1 MPDHCRRI
9 SGLLFALVALGA
21 ALGGCVPNTF
31 SRVELGLTDTQA
43 VADALGPDAV
53 RTPAGYTQETHNPW
67 PTVIRLVNVAVP
79 EGGQAEW
86 KLQLTGRVAHLIV
99 LQTLSVK
106 VLYDGSLPESIV
118 AGLQVPSD
126 DKRSEFVAT
135 VIDFVENRVTASLTP
150 KWTDPK
156 LLAADRYRSRM
167 LGLLQ
172 SCLGELRGRAKLSR
186 DRFSATLSATGS
198 SLSLRYLGGGV
209 YRVTL
214 TGSAALSPVP
224 VL

>member
-1 MPDHCRRI
+1 MSDCRHV
-9 SGLLFALVALGA
+9 SGLLLVLVALGA
-21 ALGGCVPNTF
+21 ALGGCMPNTF
-31 SRVELGLTDTQA
+31 SRIELGLTDHQA
-43 VADALGPDAV
+43 VADAMGPDAT

-79 EGGQAEW
+79 KGGLAEW
-86 KLQLTGRVAHLIV
+86 KLQLTGRVAHLIAF
-99 LQTLSVK
+99 QTLSVD
-106 VLYDGSLPESIV
+106 VRYDGPLPETIV
-118 AGLQVPSD
+118 TGLRLPSQ
-126 DKRSEFVAT
+126 DKRSKFVAT
-135 VIDFVENRVTASLTP
+135 VVDFIESRVTASLTP

-156 LLAADRYRSRM
+156 RLADDRYRSRM

-172 SCLGELRGRAKLSR
+172 SCLGELRGGGRLSR
-186 DRFSATLSATGS
+186 RRFSASLSADGC

-214 TGSAALSPVP
+214 TGSATLAPMP